1 MFAYIVLLLFLFYYI
16 GSKTELSKSM
26 LLLFFFF
33 FFECYVVAEF
43 SNKETRHQDYK
54 QEAASIDAGISSP
67 DSYPKTEPR
76 L

>member
-26 LLLFFFF
+26 LLLFF

>member
-26 LLLFFFF
+26 LLLFFF